1 MATITTG
8 AMAAFSNGASTGTGW
23 VGYSYSTPRVI
34 RYAFTVPAGGCTS
47 LSIGTM
53 EAGRSISNPPSAS
66 DLANV
71 RFYIGTSA
79 TSHVNAAGGGY
90 AYSGT
95 LTHTGYNSSTGRDSF
110 TLSCNINLTA
120 GTYYLFFFP
129 GFTSN
134 NVYFNFSYTSTANQ
148 TLTITTSG
156 SYANVTL
163 TISAGSGSSISVTRN
178 GVGLSSGATVTTGD
192 VLVISF
198 AAVTGYRLTSQTV
211 NGSAFAGGQYVVGA
225 SNVAV
230 AASATRLSYT
240 LTIDADANS
249 LVTVTRGG
257 SALQSGDT
265 IYYGDAL
272 TVTAAARSGYEVAS
286 AEINGTA
293 FSGTK
298 SVSVTGAVVV
308 VVTSS
313 ALGFAYLHHNGAF
326 IPYLIYVWL
335 GGAWQRYRAYV
346 WKNGAWTA
354 H

>member
-8 AMAAFSNGASTGTGW
+8 EMAAFSNGASTGTGW
-23 VGYSYSTPRVI
+23 VGYSYATPRVI

-53 EAGRSISNPPSAS
+53 EAARGASNPPSAS

-79 TSHVNAAGGGY
+79 TSHINASGGGY
-90 AYSGT
+90 AYNGV

-134 NVYFNFSYTSTANQ
+134 NVYFNFSYTSTANR

-163 TISAGSGSSISVTRN
+163 TISAGNGSSISVTRN
-178 GVGLSSGATVTTGD
+178 GVSLSSGATVTTGD

-211 NGSAFAGGQYVVGA
+211 NGNTFAGGQYVVGTANVIVA
-225 SNVAV
+225 SA
-230 AASATRLSYT
+230 ATRLSYT
-240 LTIDADANS
+240 LTVTADANS

-257 SALQSGDT
+257 SSIQSGDT

-272 TVTAAARSGYEVAS
+272 TVLALPQPGYEIAS
-286 AEINGTA
+286 ATINGDDFTGQT
-293 FSGTK
+293 SVNVTGNVI
-298 SVSVTGAVVV
+298 VSVT
-308 VVTSS
+308 TS
-313 ALGFAYLHHNGAF
+313 ALGFAYLHHSGAF
-326 IPYLIYVWL
+326 VPYLIYLWHL
-335 GGAWQRYRAYV
+335 SAWARYRSHIWKSGAWAPY
-346 WKNGAWTA
+346 
-354 H
+354 